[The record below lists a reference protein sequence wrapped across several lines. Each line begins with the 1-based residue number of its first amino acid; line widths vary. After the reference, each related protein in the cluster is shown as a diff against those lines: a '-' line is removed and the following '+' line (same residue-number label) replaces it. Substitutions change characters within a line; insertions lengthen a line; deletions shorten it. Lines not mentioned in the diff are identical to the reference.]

1 MFKEEYNI
9 DFRKEKENLSKHYLV
24 LLIWMVV
31 MTPICYLWRHLVS
44 LLVFKVTLPVAL
56 SFPPERKSL
65 GYHMDSC
72 SLLHSVVP

>member
-1 MFKEEYNI
+1 MEGS
-9 DFRKEKENLSKHYLV
+9 DDTHMLSLE
-24 LLIWMVV
+24 
-31 MTPICYLWRHLVS
+31 TVS